1 MGRLVAKPHA
11 LLCNRLFCTNLRRL
25 VDRRKRA
32 TMALNKKLW
41 SSHEKFLDNSIKT
54 LYNIIIDNLNL
65 KSGESKMATAN
76 YTEQQTKEMVAKYEA
91 APTKDTVEAIA
102 EQFGKNTRS
111 VIAKLSREGVYK
123 AQPRTTKSGEPVVLK
138 QELVD
143 SIQVHFGTELPSL
156 VKASKADLQKIVDFI
171 S

>member
-1 MGRLVAKPHA
+1 MKEKNEARL
-11 LLCNRLFCTNLRRL
+11 N
-25 VDRRKRA
+25 
-32 TMALNKKLW
+32 
-41 SSHEKFLDNSIKT
+41 KFLDKSIDI
-54 LYNIIIDNLNL
+54 LYNIIIKNSNIRSE
-65 KSGESKMATAN
+65 KTMATAN
-76 YTEQQTKEMVAKYEA
+76 YTEQQTKEMVAQYEA
-91 APTKDTVEAIA
+91 APTRDTVEAIA

-143 SIQVHFGTELPSL
+143 SIQAHFGIELPSL
-156 VKASKADLQKIVDFI
+156 VKASKADLQKIVEVI